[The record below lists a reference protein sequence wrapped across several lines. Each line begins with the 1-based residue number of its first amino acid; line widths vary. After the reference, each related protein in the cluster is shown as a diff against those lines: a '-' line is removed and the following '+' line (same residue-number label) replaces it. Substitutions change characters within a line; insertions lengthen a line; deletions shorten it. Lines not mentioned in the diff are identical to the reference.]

1 MAQSKADNLTIIFDD
16 FEKINDNTRLKSDLS
31 PADIKRNLRK
41 KLKKPPPLLKEIIV
55 RHKDF
60 PKR

>member
-31 PADIKRNLRK
+31 PADIKK
-41 KLKKPPPLLKEIIV
+41 KLEK
-55 RHKDF
+55 
-60 PKR
+60 